1 MCIHLTFKYET
12 ATQALNYLAAK
23 SGGTI
28 NKLKALK
35 LIFFADR
42 FHVRKYGRPVT
53 GDEYLAMTYGPVAS
67 SVKDIAEMS
76 GFLDSKVARYA
87 KHYIKPVNKYGFR
100 SIAAVDSDQLSE
112 SDIEALDFAWNNFS
126 KFGKYELAEIT
137 HAYPEWNRHESAVKH
152 FGNVRMD
159 YLDFLGDPPADCDP
173 CFPLTA
179 DDKIVVAE
187 MLKEKSEIA
196 RLILG

>member
-12 ATQALNYLAAK
+12 ATQALNYLAGK
-23 SGGTI
+23 SGGTL

-42 FHVRKYGRPVT
+42 YHLRKYGRPVT
-53 GDEYLAMTYGPVAS
+53 GDEYLAMPYGPVAS

-76 GFLDSKVARYA
+76 SFLDPKVSSYA
-87 KHYIKPVNKYGFR
+87 KRFVSPINKLAFR
-100 SIAAVDSDQLSE
+100 SIAAVDTDQLSE
-112 SDIEALDFAWNNFS
+112 SDIEALDFAWNNFGA
-126 KFGKYELAEIT
+126 FGKYELAEIT
-137 HAYPEWNRHESAVKH
+137 HAYPEWKRHESALKH
-152 FGNVRMD
+152 FANVRMD

-173 CFPLTA
+173 CFALTD
-179 DDKIVVAE
+179 DDKAVVAD

>member
-12 ATQALNYLAAK
+12 ATQALNYLAGK
-23 SGGTI
+23 SGGTL

-42 FHVRKYGRPVT
+42 YHLRKYGRPVT
-53 GDEYLAMTYGPVAS
+53 GDEYLAMPYGPVAS

-76 GFLDSKVARYA
+76 SFLDPKVSSYA
-87 KHYIKPVNKYGFR
+87 KQYVSPINKFTFR
-100 SIAAVDSDQLSE
+100 SMAPVDTDQLSE
-112 SDIEALDFAWNNFS
+112 SDIEALNFAWNNFGAI
-126 KFGKYELAEIT
+126 GKYELAELT
-137 HAYPEWNRHESAVKH
+137 HAYPEWKRHESALKH
-152 FGNVRMD
+152 IANVRMD
-159 YLDFLGDPPADCDP
+159 YLDFLGDPPANCDP
-173 CFPLTA
+173 CFALTD
-179 DDKIVVAE
+179 DDKAVVAD